1 MKSVIWLFMF
11 MFMLTACGGG
21 SSSSEN
27 PQSFS
32 PDSAGTTA
40 NGSTTAS
47 SPTALISTPGQKA
60 ISQTIDGQLVERTF
74 LIRYPDSPIKD
85 NYPVIFFVHGAG
97 SSGQAWLNANPDVLD
112 LINAGEFIGIFPDGY
127 NQRWNVSGETS
138 ADDVEFISMIINNL
152 DSSGLFNLD
161 KIYGVGTSN
170 GAGLVNRIGKETS
183 IFKGIAPLI
192 SQQTAAI
199 GQSVPPRAVSV
210 FQFNGAQDTLVPLN
224 GGAGVNG
231 DVFMSAQASAE
242 NWAANFNCDM
252 TPTNRTRTWGDS
264 SVQEVTFDQ
273 CLDNKKVRYYI
284 ADGVGHST
292 SFDQSFNLYQ
302 LIWSFFRSTDRD
314 KALNVKLL
322 ALGDSYTVGKGVCDT
337 CSFPEQLKESLIFEY
352 SARDTVNLQMIAQTG
367 WTTTNLQEAVA
378 MESPATDFDL
388 ATLLIGVNNQFQN
401 KPFSIY
407 ESELVELI
415 DSAIVYAGG
424 DSSKL
429 IVLSIPDYGYS
440 PFGQSRNPSLISTE
454 IDLYNDFARQY
465 CEDNGV
471 SYLYITDITRQGIV
485 NPALVASDQLHPS
498 GLAYEKFVKR
508 LLPIALQKLE
518 PSITH

>member
-1 MKSVIWLFMF
+1 
-11 MFMLTACGGG
+11 
-21 SSSSEN
+21 
-27 PQSFS
+27 
-32 PDSAGTTA
+32 
-40 NGSTTAS
+40 
-47 SPTALISTPGQKA
+47 
-60 ISQTIDGQLVERTF
+60 
-74 LIRYPDSPIKD
+74 
-85 NYPVIFFVHGAG
+85 
-97 SSGQAWLNANPDVLD
+97 
-112 LINAGEFIGIFPDGY
+112 
-127 NQRWNVSGETS
+127 
-138 ADDVEFISMIINNL
+138 
-152 DSSGLFNLD
+152 
-161 KIYGVGTSN
+161 
-170 GAGLVNRIGKETS
+170 
-183 IFKGIAPLI
+183 
-192 SQQTAAI
+192 
-199 GQSVPPRAVSV
+199 
-210 FQFNGAQDTLVPLN
+210 
-224 GGAGVNG
+224 
-231 DVFMSAQASAE
+231 
-242 NWAANFNCDM
+242 
-252 TPTNRTRTWGDS
+252 
-264 SVQEVTFDQ
+264 
-273 CLDNKKVRYYI
+273 
-284 ADGVGHST
+284 
-292 SFDQSFNLYQ
+292 
-302 LIWSFFRSTDRD
+302 
-314 KALNVKLL
+314 
-322 ALGDSYTVGKGVCDT
+322 
-337 CSFPEQLKESLIFEY
+337 
-352 SARDTVNLQMIAQTG
+352 MIAQTG